1 MRRNYFVTI
10 GHFACITTPSCA
22 ALSPGDRVILSACP
36 GGFGRMAD
44 ENDRPP
50 LARRVPG
57 ATQAGPA
64 DPERRKP
71 PDLPEEFLQRIQ
83 AVVSAAHAQ
92 AARDLEA
99 QQQREGQPERSGRSR
114 SSTRTARRGSTQA
127 DGSKSPNGLLQSVV
141 PNLWHKR
148 EERLSD
154 QDAEFDTAPI
164 PRLTASGTI
173 ANPGA
178 PATDAQPTDS
188 AESNGGAG
196 TGQTNGRAPITR
208 QERGRQHKHSSG
220 RTGTQD
226 QRSAAQLRARQEE
239 EQGAQAER
247 ERAAAEQRAR
257 QEQERA
263 AQERAAQERAA
274 QERAKQER
282 ARAAQ
287 LERERAAE
295 EQARQQRERHAKR
308 EQKRTGRQERA
319 AERVRAGEAKRS
331 ARAELAQALQERARE
346 EQERAAQ
353 LEQERARQEE
363 EQAAIERIRL
373 EQELEDRQ
381 WAAQRRARQERE
393 REEAEA
399 RARLQQ
405 REETEARAREGQE
418 RAAQVG
424 QESTHLEKQRKEA
437 EEREREQAEKR
448 AREERERAAQ
458 LEQERAQLEKQRKE
472 TEEHARQE
480 AEAHARQEQEH
491 KQAEEHAR
499 EEHERA
505 AQLEQER
512 AQLEKQRKETEEHA
526 RLEKQRKETEEHARE
541 EQERERTRKRP
552 PAAVETE
559 HPESPD
565 PVAGPAAV
573 PNRVRKPAASPEQ
586 AEKPGERKVAATVL
600 TAPGRVTQPGPGKR
614 TALRRYRVPAA
625 IAAAVV
631 LLAAGSLIVAQSL
644 HTSTHKSLT
653 PAQISAAMRNQAAA
667 WVATQVDATAIVSCD
682 PVMCRVLTAHG
693 VPAHDVHELEPS
705 ATTPLG
711 SQVVVAT
718 AAIRNQF
725 GSRLNSVYA
734 PAVIA
739 SFGSGKARID
749 VRVIAPDGAAA
760 FWSQFR
766 ADQRERKTNGTA
778 LLTTGSVTTSTPARE
793 QLTTGQVDSRLIVL
807 LSFLAPAF
815 RLDVVAFGDSRSSAT
830 AGMPLRS
837 LTLTGGKANLRSI
850 LVYVRTHETAPYIPE
865 YTQITRHDGTPEL
878 LIEFSAPSPLGVFNP
893 PNS

>member
-99 QQQREGQPERSGRSR
+99 QHQREGQPDRSGRNR

-164 PRLTASGTI
+164 PRLTASGAI

-239 EQGAQAER
+239 EQDAQAER

-257 QEQERA
+257 QE
-263 AQERAAQERAA
+263 QERAAQERAA

-308 EQKRTGRQERA
+308 EEKRTGRQERA
-319 AERVRAGEAKRS
+319 AERVRAAEAKRT

-405 REETEARAREGQE
+405 REETEARARGEQE
-418 RAAQVG
+418 RAPQVG
-424 QESTHLEKQRKEA
+424 QESTHPEKQRKEA
-437 EEREREQAEKR
+437 
-448 AREERERAAQ
+448 
-458 LEQERAQLEKQRKE
+458 
-472 TEEHARQE
+472 EEHARQE
-480 AEAHARQEQEH
+480 AEARARQEAEARARQERERE
-491 KQAEEHAR
+491 QAEERAR

-512 AQLEKQRKETEEHA
+512 AQLEKQRKEAEEQT
-526 RLEKQRKETEEHARE
+526 RLEKQRKEAEERARQ
-541 EQERERTRKRP
+541 EQERERTRKRA
-552 PAAVETE
+552 PAAVEAE
-559 HPESPD
+559 RPESPD

-600 TAPGRVTQPGPGKR
+600 TAPGRVTQPEPGKR

-631 LLAAGSLIVAQSL
+631 LLAAGSLIVAQSM

-693 VPAHDVHELEPS
+693 VPAQDLHELEPS

>member
-472 TEEHARQE
+472 TEEHAR
-480 AEAHARQEQEH
+480 
-491 KQAEEHAR
+491 
-499 EEHERA
+499 
-505 AQLEQER
+505 
-512 AQLEKQRKETEEHA
+512 
-526 RLEKQRKETEEHARE
+526 LEKQRKETEEHARE

-667 WVATQVDATAIVSCD
+667 WVAKQVDATAIVSCD
-682 PVMCRVLTAHG
+682 PVMCRALTAHG

>member
-1 MRRNYFVTI
+1 
-10 GHFACITTPSCA
+10 
-22 ALSPGDRVILSACP
+22 
-36 GGFGRMAD
+36 MAD

-99 QQQREGQPERSGRSR
+99 QQQRGGQPDRSGRNR

-127 DGSKSPNGLLQSVV
+127 GGSKSPNGPLQSVV
-141 PNLWHKR
+141 PNLWRKR
-148 EERLSD
+148 QGGLSD

-173 ANPGA
+173 ATPGA

-208 QERGRQHKHSSG
+208 QERGAQHKRSS
-220 RTGTQD
+220 RQTGTQY
-226 QRSAAQLRARQEE
+226 QRPAAQLRARQEE
-239 EQGAQAER
+239 ERGAQTER
-247 ERAAAEQRAR
+247 ERVAVEERAR

-263 AQERAAQERAA
+263 AQERA
-274 QERAKQER
+274 KQER
-282 ARAAQ
+282 ERAAQ

-308 EQKRTGRQERA
+308 EQKRTSRQERA
-319 AERVRAGEAKRS
+319 AERVRAAESKRI
-331 ARAELAQALQERARE
+331 ARQELAGALQERARE
-346 EQERAAQ
+346 EQKRVAQ

-363 EQAAIERIRL
+363 QQAAEERIRL

-405 REETEARAREGQE
+405 HEDTEARTREEAEARTREEAE
-418 RAAQVG
+418 RAAQAE
-424 QESTHLEKQRKEA
+424 QERTRLEKQRKEA
-437 EEREREQAEKR
+437 EERAREQAEKR
-448 AREERERAAQ
+448 AREEQERATQLEQESARQEQQRKEAEERAREEAEARTREEAERAAQ
-458 LEQERAQLEKQRKE
+458 AEQER
-472 TEEHARQE
+472 T
-480 AEAHARQEQEH
+480 
-491 KQAEEHAR
+491 
-499 EEHERA
+499 
-505 AQLEQER
+505 
-512 AQLEKQRKETEEHA
+512 
-526 RLEKQRKETEEHARE
+526 RLEKQRKEAEERAR
-541 EQERERTRKRP
+541 QEREREEAERAAQAEQERTRLEKQRKEAEERARQERERERTQKQA
-552 PAAVETE
+552 PAAAEAE
-559 HPESPD
+559 HPEDLDS
-565 PVAGPAAV
+565 VAGPATGPKRAM
-573 PNRVRKPAASPEQ
+573 KPTASPEQ

-600 TAPGRVTQPGPGKR
+600 TAPDQVAQPKPSER
-614 TALRRYRVPAA
+614 TGLRRYRVPAA
-625 IAAAVV
+625 IAAAVA

-653 PAQISAAMRNQAAA
+653 SAQISAAVRNQAAA
-667 WVATQVDATAIVSCD
+667 WVAQQIDTTAIVSCD
-682 PVMCRVLTAHG
+682 PMMCRALTARG
-693 VPAHDVHELEPS
+693 VPARDLHELEPS
-705 ATTPLG
+705 AATPLG

-749 VRVIAPDGAAA
+749 VRMIAPDGAAA

-778 LLTTGSVTTSTPARE
+778 LLTTGSMTTSTPARE
-793 QLTTGQVDSRLIVL
+793 QLTAGQVDSRLIVL

-815 RLDVVAFGDSRSSAT
+815 RLDVVAFGDSRRSAT

-865 YTQITRHDGTPEL
+865 YTQMTQRDGRPEL
-878 LIEFSAPSPLGVFNP
+878 LIEFSAPSPLGVFSP
-893 PNS
+893 PNP